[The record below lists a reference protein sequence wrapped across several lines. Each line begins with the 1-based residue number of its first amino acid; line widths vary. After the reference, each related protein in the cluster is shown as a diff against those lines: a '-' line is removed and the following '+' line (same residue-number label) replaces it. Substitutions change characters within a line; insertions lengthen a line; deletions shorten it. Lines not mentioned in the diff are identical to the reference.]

1 MRRCALGNDASDV
14 MVQCDVVE
22 LVLHSLL
29 RYVVS
34 VLVCTRFMFCLVCAC
49 VHVCMCDVCVC
60 FDVCIVFVLGECSV
74 FLLSERIV

>member
-1 MRRCALGNDASDV
+1 MY
-14 MVQCDVVE
+14 MFH
-22 LVLHSLL
+22 VLIG
-29 RYVVS
+29 
-34 VLVCTRFMFCLVCAC
+34 VCMCAC